1 MLAMRAS
8 GSLAVGTMI
17 LNPHL
22 IEKESKKMNRE
33 KSIPHWLSGALR
45 PAFGLFLF
53 LSQFTAS
60 RETFFT
66 ESVPV
71 LLLGVALVIA
81 GNWLWIS
88 ASIHLR
94 KATTSRAIVA
104 EGPYKYIRHP
114 IYVSVYLL
122 SSGLGLI
129 FFAWLWFGVL
139 LAFAPLWYLECM
151 EEERHMVEIYG
162 QDYIAYQ
169 QRTGLFFPKVGT

>member
-1 MLAMRAS
+1 M
-8 GSLAVGTMI
+8 
-17 LNPHL
+17 
-22 IEKESKKMNRE
+22 KF
-33 KSIPHWLSGALR
+33 LSAILR

-60 RETFFT
+60 RTSFFT
-66 ESVPV
+66 ESVP
-71 LLLGVALVIA
+71 LLSLGVALVIA

-94 KATTSRAIVA
+94 KATALNAIAA

-122 SSGLGLI
+122 SAGLGCI

-139 LAFAPLWYLECM
+139 LAFAPLWYLECV
-151 EEERHMVEIYG
+151 EEERQMLEIYG
-162 QDYIAYQ
+162 QDYVAYQ
-169 QRTGLFFPKVGT
+169 QRTGLFLPKIGR